1 MRKPLPANHHLPH
14 RSPER
19 SLEPASINLNR
30 TNTVSVFKKV
40 IGQDV
45 GDPSRSAPSLPDI
58 RHAEPIHTQ
67 APTAYAAQPVAP
79 ARTAPAATRN
89 VLSSDVEIKGSVK
102 FTNDLVVDGKI
113 EGEISSDGNLT
124 VGENARIKA
133 EVKTATVIVYG
144 KVHGNLTATDR
155 VELKA
160 SAEVVGDIKAKTLA
174 IEAGAIFVGKSTVGT
189 PAAAPQGQ
197 SPAPAATPAKAVEA
211 PAAAPA
217 PAKPSDTP
225 ELPKQG
231 TLLAGTK
238 P

>member
-1 MRKPLPANHHLPH
+1 
-14 RSPER
+14 
-19 SLEPASINLNR
+19 
-30 TNTVSVFKKV
+30 VFKKV
-40 IGQDV
+40 IGQDHSET
-45 GDPSRSAPSLPDI
+45 SRPAPTLPEI
-58 RHAEPIHTQ
+58 RHAEPH
-67 APTAYAAQPVAP
+67 PVHPPSSSQPVAQ
-79 ARTAPAATRN
+79 APRGTPSATRN

-113 EGEISSDGNLT
+113 EGQINSDGNLT

-133 EVKTATVIVYG
+133 EIKTATIIVYG

-160 SAEVVGDIKAKTLA
+160 SAEVIGDIKAKTLA

-189 PAAAPQGQ
+189 PAQAPAQ
-197 SPAPAATPAKAVEA
+197 SATPAPAAAVQ
-211 PAAAPA
+211 AAP
-217 PAKPSDTP
+217 KPVQSANP

-231 TLLAGTK
+231 TLLSGTN